1 MIHLS
6 KISSPMKTLFPSLFL
21 ILAMASSSFSQEPRL
36 RSRGGEIPQAAD
48 YWEELKPVA
57 TAQKIPEKVD
67 PLRIKPTRIP
77 AWQTRYTLGPG
88 DTLDF
93 SVYDRPDLLRKNVQI
108 APDGTVSYLQA
119 VAVRAKGLTLDQ
131 LRRKI
136 EAELAKYQEVKVI
149 VAPVNIASKDITI
162 MGRVQKPGTY
172 NLDRPTTILE
182 ALSLAQGIQNGTI
195 RGSSFELADFDRSFV
210 ARKGRKLD
218 IDLSKLY
225 YEGDFSQN
233 AFLEPDDYVYIASNL
248 QNEIYVI
255 GNVNNPGR
263 RKMPVKMTVAQAI
276 AEAGGFDKY
285 AWKMKVLL
293 IRGSIHDPET
303 QIINMKD
310 ILEGKRPDVEL
321 ESKDIVFVNRRP
333 FDMLERVLDTAIIT
347 YLQTVS
353 AQATNQEY
361 NPIFGAGN

>member
-1 MIHLS
+1 
-6 KISSPMKTLFPSLFL
+6 MKTLSALVL
-21 ILAMASSSFSQEPRL
+21 LLVLVASSAFAQEPRL
-36 RSRGGEIPQAAD
+36 RARGGGIPDPAD
-48 YWEELKPVA
+48 YWEELKPLPVA
-57 TAQKIPEKVD
+57 SPLPEKIE
-67 PLRIKPTRIP
+67 PKRITPARIP

-93 SVYDRPDLLRKNVQI
+93 SIYDRPELLRKNVQI

-131 LRRKI
+131 LRKKI
-136 EAELAKYQEVKVI
+136 EAELAKYQEAKVI
-149 VAPVNIASKDITI
+149 ISPVNIVSKDITV
-162 MGRVQKPGTY
+162 MGRVQKPGTFT
-172 NLDRPTTILE
+172 LDRPTTILE

-195 RGSSFELADFDRSFV
+195 RGSSYELADFDRSFV
-210 ARKGRKLD
+210 ARKGRKLNV
-218 IDLSKLY
+218 DLGKLY

-233 AFLEPDDYVYIASNL
+233 AFLEPDDYIYIASNL

-263 RKMPVKMTVAQAI
+263 RKMPVKMTASQAI

-285 AWKMKVLL
+285 AWKKKVLL

-303 QIINMKD
+303 QIIDLKD
-310 ILEGKRPDVEL
+310 ILEGKRRDVKL
-321 ESKDIVFVNRRP
+321 ENKDIIFVNKRP
-333 FDMLERVLDTAIIT
+333 FDMLERVLDTAVIT

-361 NPIFGAGN
+361 NPIFGP